1 MKIDKLKKQIKYS
14 VLSIIIFVSIIS
26 SLLVMYVYLN
36 NSFLDQ
42 YDKIIMDIADVKNKT
57 QEIEQKT
64 QENKKYMELWSKIN
78 QSKKSLDGI
87 KAEDVNK
94 IIANLAEKYSITNT
108 VFKISVPE
116 NYPPNIFKNETISL
130 LYTIAELTFSSY
142 HDVKCI
148 QFANELIKYL
158 HGYAVITKFE
168 FSKDRDYS
176 VQDYFDISTGKLFGS
191 IKAKMV
197 FSWYVYKESSSAS
210 STPNSDN
217 KDSSLNKKSIENEKL

>member
-14 VLSIIIFVSIIS
+14 ALSIIIFVSIIS

-87 KAEDVNK
+87 KAEDV
-94 IIANLAEKYSITNT
+94 
-108 VFKISVPE
+108 
-116 NYPPNIFKNETISL
+116 
-130 LYTIAELTFSSY
+130 
-142 HDVKCI
+142 
-148 QFANELIKYL
+148 
-158 HGYAVITKFE
+158 
-168 FSKDRDYS
+168 KDR
-176 VQDYFDISTGKLFGS
+176 
-191 IKAKMV
+191 
-197 FSWYVYKESSSAS
+197 
-210 STPNSDN
+210 
-217 KDSSLNKKSIENEKL
+217 KSHV

>member
-1 MKIDKLKKQIKYS
+1 MKIDKLKKQIKFS
-14 VLSIIIFVSIIS
+14 ALSIIIFIVIIS
-26 SLLVMYVYLN
+26 SLLTIYIYLN

-42 YDKIIMDIADVKNKT
+42 YDKIVMDIADIKNKT

-64 QENKKYMELWSKIN
+64 QENRKYMELWSKIN

-116 NYPPNIFKNETISL
+116 NYPSNVFKNETISL

-142 HDVKCI
+142 HDVKSI

-158 HGYAVITKFE
+158 HGYAIITKFE

-176 VQDYFDISTGKLFGS
+176 VQDYFDISTGKSFGA
-191 IKAKMV
+191 IKARIV
-197 FSWYVYKESSSAS
+197 FSWYVYKEGNVSTSS
-210 STPNSDN
+210 PEN
-217 KDSSLNKKSIENEKL
+217 KDSSSNQKSIENEKL